1 MPVSSLG
8 YKLEVQRGPN
18 WLLVRI
24 KCPHAEKLELPLAE
38 ELRALMQ
45 KHFIY
50 RVVLELDELPRLSSS
65 LLEEISRV
73 QQWVKEHDGMLRL
86 CGLSPYNLQVLRAQK
101 SEMQHASFRNR
112 QEAILGQYYPFQ
124 PR

>member
-8 YKLEVQRGPN
+8 CKLEVQRGPN

-24 KCPHAEKLELPLAE
+24 KCPDTEKLELPLAE
-38 ELRALMQ
+38 ELQALMQ

-50 RVVLELDELPRLSSS
+50 RVVLELDEIPRLSSS

-73 QQWVKEHDGMLRL
+73 QEWVKEHDGMLRL

-112 QEAILGQYYPFQ
+112 QEAILGQYHPYQ